1 MSALRALAA
10 PAGESVLVDAL
21 AAWVPQQRWYAG
33 KARAEPTWHVHDLA
47 LIHAPQGPLLLLEV
61 QATYP
66 VGDAVRYFVPVAIA
80 TEPPKGSAVIAH
92 FPEGALVD
100 AMSLAWACVALARL
114 AAARTTHP
122 TVNGAMIVGTAEPD
136 ADLGLFDGDGEVA
149 VRPLGNEQSNSSA
162 VLGERIAVKLFR
174 RISAGIHP
182 DLELPR
188 ALAREGVEVSP
199 ALLGSLSVHEDQP
212 SLLLTLS
219 TLIADARDGWDLA
232 TSEVA
237 PLASDLTGHAADQGL
252 AAHVEHLGS
261 TVGTMHA
268 ALARQLGRHPV
279 DRHVTTLW
287 AARMDTDA
295 VEVLS
300 LAASQAPTQ
309 TRAVLTR
316 RNELRAALSGLAQID
331 QAGFRIRVHGDLH
344 LGQVLFS
351 KAGWRILDFEGE
363 PERPLSERRLPRS
376 PLKDVAG
383 MLRSFDYAAS
393 HGHSSS
399 AAQPWQRLLRERFLN
414 GYLNRV
420 GPTGL
425 LPADPTT
432 VTRLRDI
439 FELDKAI
446 YELGYELANRPDWVG
461 IPAQGIVRILD
472 HLRTGEVA

>member
-1 MSALRALAA
+1 MSALLALAA
-10 PAGESVLVDAL
+10 PAGESVLVEAL
-21 AAWVPQQRWYAG
+21 TAWVPQQRWYAG
-33 KARAEPTWHVHDLA
+33 KARPKPTWHVHDLA
-47 LIHAPQGPLLLLEV
+47 LIQAPQGPLLLLEV
-61 QATYP
+61 QAIYP

-80 TEPPKGSAVIAH
+80 TEPPEGSAVIAH

-122 TVNGAMIVGTAEPD
+122 TVNGAMIVGTAEPG
-136 ADLGLFDGDGEVA
+136 ADLGLFDDEGEIRVQ
-149 VRPLGNEQSNSSA
+149 PLSGEQSNSSA
-162 VLGERIAVKLFR
+162 VIGERIALKLFR
-174 RISAGIHP
+174 RLSAGMHP
-182 DLELPR
+182 DVELPR
-188 ALAREGVEVSP
+188 ALAREGVQVSP
-199 ALLGSLSVHEDQP
+199 ALLGSLSVHEHQP

-219 TLIADARDGWDLA
+219 TLIVGARDGWDLA

-237 PLASDLTGHAADQGL
+237 QLASDLTGHAADHGL
-252 AAHVEHLGS
+252 AAHVEDLGA

-268 ALARQLGRHPV
+268 ALATQLGRHPV
-279 DRHVTTLW
+279 DRHVTAQW
-287 AARMDTDA
+287 ATRMDADA
-295 VEVLS
+295 VEILS
-300 LAASQAPTQ
+300 FAASRAPTQ
-309 TRAVLTR
+309 TRAVLAR
-316 RNELRAALSGLAQID
+316 RNELRAALSDLAQID

-351 KAGWRILDFEGE
+351 EAGWHILDFEGE

-393 HGHSSS
+393 HERSSS
-399 AAQPWQRLLRERFLN
+399 AAQSWQRVLRERFLN

-432 VTRLRDI
+432 MTRLRDI

-446 YELGYELANRPDWVG
+446 YELGYELANRPDWVP

-472 HLRTGEVA
+472 HLRSGEVA